1 MKNFIITSCIFFLLQ
16 GISYSNNLPEKLFG
30 IKLYDNIENY
40 IDKTLGEESKNRKG
54 IINFAP
60 KDTALIKGLIKNENL
75 ERYYVRTNSEYTIL
89 TISGFGRLETTPRD
103 EFEDNCKETA
113 DNFKNLLSN
122 YYNINSRKF
131 KTKYYKNDI
140 NYLVLNRSYE
150 TIYKKNGN
158 EYNLQI
164 LCTYSNREKKI
175 YQNLFIT
182 LMDQDYFEENT
193 LKLWKKIDPF
203 DDKMITTNLE
213 GF

>member
-1 MKNFIITSCIFFLLQ
+1 MVLGLLLS
-16 GISYSNNLPEKLFG
+16 GNAYADNLPERLFG
-30 IKLYDNIENY
+30 IKLYDNVENY
-40 IDKTLGEESKNRKG
+40 IDKNVGKESKHRKG

-60 KDTALIKGLIKNENL
+60 KDVTQFKGLVANENL
-75 ERYYVRTNSEYTIL
+75 ERYYVRTNSEYQIL
-89 TISGFGRLETTPRD
+89 TISGFGQLETTPRD
-103 EFEDNCKETA
+103 EFEDNCKGTA
-113 DNFKNLLSN
+113 DNFKDLLSN

-140 NYLVLNRSYE
+140 NYLVLNRAYE
-150 TIYKKNGN
+150 TIYKKKGN

-182 LMDQDYFEENT
+182 LMDQEYFEENT